1 MVLTDKMKMTMK
13 KLLFTSFILLSLAFV
28 GFSQTIPPPY
38 INYQAVL
45 YDVNGSN
52 PNAVLA
58 NQSFA
63 TYVNIQDEL
72 GNLLYKEEHYA
83 STDANG
89 QITVKIGDGVYLQG
103 TITNFNQ
110 INWGTGK
117 YYLIVD
123 FDINGTISSTA
134 PEQLVTVPY
143 SFYAGKAGNGMT
155 AVADN
160 GNGTLTFTYENG
172 QTYITPTLSGI
183 QGPIGPAGPQG
194 PQGVPGPQGTT
205 GVAGPAGATG
215 PQGPIG
221 LTGATGST
229 GPQGPTGLTG
239 ATGATGHQGPIGL
252 TGATG
257 STGPQGVAGTNGTA
271 VLNGITNPLST
282 TGINGDFYINTATY
296 TLFGPKASGAWPTGV
311 SLVGPTGA
319 TGPQGP
325 TGLTGA
331 TGATGPQGPIGLT
344 GATGSTGPQGVA
356 GTNGTAVL
364 NGTTNPLTT
373 TGANGD
379 FYINTATN
387 TLFGPKASGAWP
399 TGVSLVG
406 PTGVTGPQ
414 GPIGL
419 TGATG
424 TTGLQGPIGLTGA
437 TGPQGP
443 QGVVGT
449 NGTNGT
455 NGADG
460 KNTLAKTTTEA
471 AGANCT
477 TGGVKIEYGLDANN
491 NATLDAGEINASLTK
506 YVCNGE
512 VGLTGSQG
520 TQGPQGIQGPSGA
533 NGSNGQNALIKTT
546 TEPAGAN
553 CTNGG
558 TKIETGIDT
567 DGNGVLDAGEVNSI
581 QTKYVCNGNSTSYT
595 AGNDISVNNGV
606 ISVKRK
612 IGITSTTNWTC
623 PSGVTQITV
632 ELWGAGGGNGGG
644 SFPQSGGNGGYNRN
658 TFTVVPGNIYS
669 ITIGNGGNGN
679 TSTPPY
685 NGGTGGSSNF
695 AGLLSAPGGN
705 GGACCSGGTAPGG
718 SVTNWPYT
726 SYGSPSY
733 IPVHF
738 FNVPGLATGG
748 SGSNTTPN
756 SGQAGFC
763 IISIN

>member
-1 MVLTDKMKMTMK
+1 MHKIFTKSCLMNFNIFNVLIAVLFS
-13 KLLFTSFILLSLAFV
+13 LL
-28 GFSQTIPPPY
+28 GHSQTIPPPY

-160 GNGTLTFTYENG
+160 GNGTLTFTYANG

-194 PQGVPGPQGTT
+194 PQGIAGT
-205 GVAGPAGATG
+205 
-215 PQGPIG
+215 
-221 LTGATGST
+221 
-229 GPQGPTGLTG
+229 
-239 ATGATGHQGPIGL
+239 QGPIGL

-271 VLNGITNPLST
+271 VLNGTTNPLST

-325 TGLTGA
+325 T
-331 TGATGPQGPIGLT
+331 
-344 GATGSTGPQGVA
+344 
-356 GTNGTAVL
+356 
-364 NGTTNPLTT
+364 
-373 TGANGD
+373 
-379 FYINTATN
+379 
-387 TLFGPKASGAWP
+387 
-399 TGVSLVG
+399 
-406 PTGVTGPQ
+406 
-414 GPIGL
+414 GL

-685 NGGTGGSSNF
+685 NGGAGGSSSF

-705 GGACCSGGTAPGG
+705 GGACCSGGTATGG
-718 SVTNWPYT
+718 SVSNWPYT

-748 SGSNTTPN
+748 SGSNNTAN
-756 SGQAGFC
+756 SGQSGFC

>member
-1 MVLTDKMKMTMK
+1 MK
-13 KLLFTSFILLSLAFV
+13 KQFFILFIAITFAFL
-28 GFSQTIPPPY
+28 GYSQTIPPPY

-45 YDVNGSN
+45 YDVNGPN

-215 PQGPIG
+215 
-221 LTGATGST
+221 L
-229 GPQGPTGLTG
+229 
-239 ATGATGHQGPIGL
+239 QGPIGL

-282 TGINGDFYINTATY
+282 TGANGDFYINTATN
-296 TLFGPKASGAWPTGV
+296 TLFGPKTSGAWPTGV

-325 TGLTGA
+325 
-331 TGATGPQGPIGLT
+331 IGLT
-344 GATGSTGPQGVA
+344 GATGSTG
-356 GTNGTAVL
+356 
-364 NGTTNPLTT
+364 
-373 TGANGD
+373 
-379 FYINTATN
+379 
-387 TLFGPKASGAWP
+387 
-399 TGVSLVG
+399 
-406 PTGVTGPQ
+406 
-414 GPIGL
+414 
-419 TGATG
+419 
-424 TTGLQGPIGLTGA
+424 A

-443 QGVVGT
+443 QGLTGT
-449 NGTNGT
+449 SGPTLNYGSFSGPSTSI
-455 NGADG
+455 NGAYVITDL
-460 KNTLAKTTTEA
+460 NT
-471 AGANCT
+471 
-477 TGGVKIEYGLDANN
+477 
-491 NATLDAGEINASLTK
+491 
-506 YVCNGE
+506 
-512 VGLTGSQG
+512 
-520 TQGPQGIQGPSGA
+520 
-533 NGSNGQNALIKTT
+533 
-546 TEPAGAN
+546 
-553 CTNGG
+553 
-558 TKIETGIDT
+558 
-567 DGNGVLDAGEVNSI
+567 
-581 QTKYVCNGNSTSYT
+581 
-595 AGNDISVNNGV
+595 
-606 ISVKRK
+606 
-612 IGITSTTNWTC
+612 IGITSNMYLLNNTIVVPTSGIYLVTVSTTFQSFGHNYRTRSLSIFQNEI
-623 PSGVTQITV
+623 PVITKSQAWEDNPYSTILFTFSTLV
-632 ELWGAGGGNGGG
+632 NIGSNDNISVRASRNGGETNLTG
-644 SFPQSGGNGGYNRN
+644 S
-658 TFTVVPGNIYS
+658 TT
-669 ITIGNGGNGN
+669 ITIMQ
-679 TSTPPY
+679 
-685 NGGTGGSSNF
+685 
-695 AGLLSAPGGN
+695 
-705 GGACCSGGTAPGG
+705 
-718 SVTNWPYT
+718 V
-726 SYGSPSY
+726 
-733 IPVHF
+733 
-738 FNVPGLATGG
+738 
-748 SGSNTTPN
+748 
-756 SGQAGFC
+756 Q
-763 IISIN
+763 